1 MLDFKNEIEN
11 YNNLL
16 TNQIYKFEQ
25 EKGDLE
31 EIILEE
37 FFLYDE
43 NLRSDLKILSENLKF
58 DKKNASLSDLKN
70 SNLTQKNIHHKMN
83 IEDDFLNPDL
93 ECLIAYEKELNGQH

>member
-31 EIILEE
+31 EIILQE
-37 FFLYDE
+37 FY
-43 NLRSDLKILSENLKF
+43 K
-58 DKKNASLSDLKN
+58 DK
-70 SNLTQKNIHHKMN
+70 
-83 IEDDFLNPDL
+83 
-93 ECLIAYEKELNGQH
+93 

>member
-16 TNQIYKFEQ
+16 TNQIHKFEQ
-25 EKGDLE
+25 ERGDLE

-43 NLRSDLKILSENLKF
+43 NLRSDLKILSKNLKF
-58 DKKNASLSDLKN
+58 DLKN
-70 SNLTQKNIHHKMN
+70 SSQNLPNLTQKNIYHKMN
-83 IEDDFLNPDL
+83 MEDDFLNPDL